1 MDFVSMSVTKGISLE
16 EEMKRNPQLKLSDVQ
31 SLREWCEKQ
40 QHLPKIEDNFLA
52 LFLHSNYYQMEPT
65 KDKIENYYTTRTL
78 LLDIFCNRDPLEEI
92 GLQQIFKT
100 MAQFL
105 LNGLTKDGY
114 KMIFFS
120 LLDSDPSSYN
130 LDYSFKYTTMLTDVH
145 FLMDGTNNGFVFVI
159 DGSKFSV
166 GHIIRFNP
174 LVLKKCVYYV
184 QEAAPMS
191 IKAIH
196 IINSLPAMEMLMK
209 LVKPF
214 MKKELVDAIYFH
226 SSLESLSKYI
236 PVDTLPNESGGKA
249 GSVHKLAEIGVKKFE
264 DYREWFLLDESARRV
279 NEALRIGKSK
289 TTNDLFGMEGNFKK
303 LDID

>member
-1 MDFVSMSVTKGISLE
+1 MSITQGITLE

-52 LFLHSNYYQMEPT
+52 LFLHGNYYQMEPT
-65 KDKIENYYTTRTL
+65 KNKIENYYTTRTL
-78 LLDIFCNRDPLEEI
+78 LSDIFCNRDPLEEK

-100 MAQFL
+100 LAQFL
-105 LNGLTKDGY
+105 LKGLTKDGY

-120 LLDSDPSSYN
+120 LLDSDPSSY
-130 LDYSFKYTTMLTDVH
+130 DYNYGFKYTTMLTDVH
-145 FLMDGTNNGFVFVI
+145 FMMDGSNNGYVFII
-159 DGSKFSV
+159 DGNKFSF
-166 GHIIRFNP
+166 GHIMKMNP
-174 LVLKKCVYYV
+174 LVLKKYVYYI
-184 QEAAPMS
+184 QEAAPM
-191 IKAIH
+191 ILKAIH

-226 SSLESLSKYI
+226 SSLESLSEYI

-249 GSVHKLAEIGVKKFE
+249 GSVHKLAEIVVKKFE
-264 DYREWFLLDESARRV
+264 DYREWFLLDESSRRV

-289 TTNDLFGMEGNFKK
+289 TENELFGIDGNFKK